1 MRTARPGRRWRS
13 RSAPRRRWAPRSGR
27 RRARHVAPD
36 DHDRRADPEQH
47 QGDELR
53 LGEPRHHVVVAAYE
67 LHQEALDARNDQV
80 DPEQHTRSEAVA
92 EPPQHVRREAHRER
106 LVDGRGVHLVG
117 GRDGAVRIGHGPREV
132 RLDAVV
138 PVARELA
145 ADAPHRVPRGER
157 HGGDVEQLP
166 AEEAA
171 PPRPEDHAER
181 AAHQPAEPHKAGPGE
196 DVAEQVVGDVVPVL
210 EDEVE
215 PRADQSADQRRED
228 HLVGPVGR
236 VSQFAKAATDDQ
248 PGYEEGEREADPER
262 LKLERAD
269 VNLGL
274 HLCRKLAGGRLRPYH
289 GGVRRAVLAVFLCAA
304 PLLAATAQAS
314 TGMVERVALR
324 EALRQDAHASGN
336 GVVRLP
342 LPEAPRVS
350 AAAARRGL
358 ARLAS
363 SPGPEHLLVGV
374 RSHGDVDGVAA
385 KLRALGAEPE
395 RFDTIA
401 VLAARVPSAA
411 DAIAALRDDARVAYV
426 ERDEPLRVAVEPFD
440 ISDFDTGRKFSWAYD
455 AVRAGEALAA
465 VGGGSARTVSV
476 IDTGL
481 DVTHPEFAGQVQR
494 VFDTE
499 AENTNVT
506 DIVGHG
512 TFVTGLI
519 AARDGNS
526 IGGKGVAGTTK
537 VLAVRA
543 SRDREGRF
551 SLADL
556 INGIEFSIRRGA
568 DVINM
573 SLAGT
578 SFTRSHAR
586 ALEAA
591 FFNDVLPVAASG
603 NNAENGNPLEFP
615 AAAIGGGGGGRGIG
629 LSVAATKPD
638 GGVASFSNHNAY
650 VSLAAPGASQTDCR
664 FGVFS
669 TIPSSTD
676 PPWDAGG
683 CPNTF
688 TDASGSRFAYGEG
701 TSFAAPIVSGLASLA
716 WQAERP

>member
-1 MRTARPGRRWRS
+1 M
-13 RSAPRRRWAPRSGR
+13 
-27 RRARHVAPD
+27 
-36 DHDRRADPEQH
+36 
-47 QGDELR
+47 
-53 LGEPRHHVVVAAYE
+53 
-67 LHQEALDARNDQV
+67 
-80 DPEQHTRSEAVA
+80 
-92 EPPQHVRREAHRER
+92 
-106 LVDGRGVHLVG
+106 
-117 GRDGAVRIGHGPREV
+117 
-132 RLDAVV
+132 
-138 PVARELA
+138 
-145 ADAPHRVPRGER
+145 
-157 HGGDVEQLP
+157 
-166 AEEAA
+166 
-171 PPRPEDHAER
+171 
-181 AAHQPAEPHKAGPGE
+181 
-196 DVAEQVVGDVVPVL
+196 
-210 EDEVE
+210 
-215 PRADQSADQRRED
+215 
-228 HLVGPVGR
+228 
-236 VSQFAKAATDDQ
+236 
-248 PGYEEGEREADPER
+248 
-262 LKLERAD
+262 
-269 VNLGL
+269 
-274 HLCRKLAGGRLRPYH
+274 
-289 GGVRRAVLAVFLCAA
+289 LAVFLCAA

-440 ISDFDTGRKFSWAYD
+440 ISDFETGRKFSWAYD

-481 DVTHPEFAGQVQR
+481 DVTHPEFAGQVQQA
-494 VFDTE
+494 FDTE
-499 AENTNVT
+499 ARNTNVT

-519 AARDGNS
+519 AALDGNS
-526 IGGKGVAGTTK
+526 RGGKGVAGTTK

-543 SRDREGRF
+543 SRDTDGSFRL
-551 SLADL
+551 SDL
-556 INGIEFSIRRGA
+556 ITGIEFSIRRGA
-568 DVINM
+568 DVLNM
-573 SLAGT
+573 SLAGPN
-578 SFTRSHAR
+578 FTRSQAR

-615 AAAIGGGGGGRGIG
+615 AAAIGGRRGGRGVG
-629 LSVAATKPD
+629 LSVAATDPN
-638 GGVASFSNHNAY
+638 GGHAPFSTHNAF
-650 VSLAAPGASQTDCR
+650 VSLAGPGAGTGGCD
-664 FGVFS
+664 GVFS
-669 TIPSSTD
+669 TIPSTTN
-676 PPWDAGG
+676 PPWAAND
-683 CPNTF
+683 CPRTF
-688 TDASGSRFAYGEG
+688 MEPDGRRYAYGEG
-701 TSFAAPIVSGLASLA
+701 TSFAAPIVSGLAALA
-716 WQAERP
+716 WQAKRRLASEQVADVLVRAANGGGWNEFTGAGVVDGMHAVEIARIYDVLGPRARARTRRRGNRVRVTVRRSRDRTLAGDELAGAVTYGLLVSRDGGRSYRVIASRRPRPFSRRIAIRGSRPNLLVTTACDGNGNCGVRRLGRFLRFR

>member
-1 MRTARPGRRWRS
+1 M
-13 RSAPRRRWAPRSGR
+13 
-27 RRARHVAPD
+27 
-36 DHDRRADPEQH
+36 
-47 QGDELR
+47 
-53 LGEPRHHVVVAAYE
+53 
-67 LHQEALDARNDQV
+67 
-80 DPEQHTRSEAVA
+80 
-92 EPPQHVRREAHRER
+92 
-106 LVDGRGVHLVG
+106 
-117 GRDGAVRIGHGPREV
+117 
-132 RLDAVV
+132 
-138 PVARELA
+138 
-145 ADAPHRVPRGER
+145 
-157 HGGDVEQLP
+157 
-166 AEEAA
+166 
-171 PPRPEDHAER
+171 
-181 AAHQPAEPHKAGPGE
+181 
-196 DVAEQVVGDVVPVL
+196 
-210 EDEVE
+210 
-215 PRADQSADQRRED
+215 
-228 HLVGPVGR
+228 
-236 VSQFAKAATDDQ
+236 
-248 PGYEEGEREADPER
+248 
-262 LKLERAD
+262 
-269 VNLGL
+269 
-274 HLCRKLAGGRLRPYH
+274 
-289 GGVRRAVLAVFLCAA
+289 
-304 PLLAATAQAS
+304 AATAQAS

-324 EALRQDAHASGN
+324 EALRQQAHASGN
-336 GVVRLP
+336 GVVKLP
-342 LPEAPRVS
+342 LPEPPRVS
-350 AAAARRGL
+350 AAAARSGL

-363 SPGPEHLLVGV
+363 SPGPERLLVGV

-385 KLRALGAEPE
+385 SLRALGADPQ

-411 DAIAALRDDARVAYV
+411 EAIAALRDDPRVAYV

-440 ISDFDTGRKFSWAYD
+440 TIDPFTGMKYTWAYD

-481 DVTHPEFAGQVQR
+481 DVTHPEFAGQVQQ

-499 AENTNVT
+499 ALDTNVT

-519 AARDGNS
+519 AARDGNT

-578 SFTRSHAR
+578 GFTRSHAR

-615 AAAIGGGGGGRGIG
+615 AAAVGGRRGGRGIG

-638 GGVASFSNHNAY
+638 GNVASFSNHNPY

-664 FGVFS
+664 YGVFS

-683 CPNTF
+683 CPKTF
-688 TDASGSRFAYGEG
+688 TDPSGSRFAYGEG
-701 TSFAAPIVSGLASLA
+701 TSFAAPIVSGLAALA
-716 WQAERP
+716 WQAERRLASEQVADVLVRAANGGGWNEFTGAGVVDGMHAVEIARAVSTTPPSASPRRRRSPASPACSRTPA